1 MVVDINPDL
10 SSSCKEEKEKK
21 KRNLKLVVSMS
32 FGCSSVSR
40 VNELDRANEKEE
52 TAVTLHSFFSSLLRY
67 SRSTFY
73 FMQVVAECY

>member
-1 MVVDINPDL
+1 
-10 SSSCKEEKEKK
+10 
-21 KRNLKLVVSMS
+21 MS